1 MGNMMKQIDNWFL
14 LTIDLSMI
22 ICSSLSIVLT
32 IFFLIVIF
40 YDRTCHTKAIFLVA
54 NSFFSILILSINSFG
69 SFVYSFRNDFNQ
81 IEFADIF
88 CYLYGYLGYSL
99 SSIQNLSYFL
109 QSLYSYTISV
119 YPYDLFWQTYRTQ
132 ILLIIFS
139 WLFGFIYPLQ
149 FLLTNQLKYDV
160 DNQMCQIPL
169 RFTFSIVFIT
179 HCVFVIPMISIL
191 FVYMKLVRYI
201 RRLNKRTI
209 PLNVLRRT
217 QCQLKLVR
225 HLVILVGFISMIC
238 FPYAVFVF
246 MSFFMKPPKYHLR
259 IAVGS
264 INFSSLIVIFIQ
276 FQFTDS
282 LRTAVKRIFKCR

>member
-1 MGNMMKQIDNWFL
+1 MKQIDNWFL

>member
-259 IAVGS
+259 IAIGS

>member
-1 MGNMMKQIDNWFL
+1 MKQIDNWFL

-259 IAVGS
+259 IAIGS